1 MGGYKGERWSLMA
14 NTINYYYMGIGHGTP
29 CHKVTPAGDMTLNGS
44 MVAKGDVT
52 AYSDASTLKCK
63 N

>member
-1 MGGYKGERWSLMA
+1 MGGYKGERWALMA
-14 NTINYYYMGIGHGTP
+14 NTINYYYMGIEHCTP
-29 CHKVTPAGDMTLNGS
+29 CLKVTLTGDITINGS

-52 AYSDASTLKCK
+52 AYSDASTSKCK